1 MSEAYPKTWI
11 RLPGALVGRT
21 THWQRIADA
30 SPHSR
35 WAWTRAHGFGMSM
48 TRSPGWSVS
57 GLAAASSARSMPYL
71 AISSAAL
78 AVSASASGGV
88 VPADS
93 ALASSL
99 RTRSRSVLLLVID
112 GDPFNAGADAAVRGP
127 GCPGPRTGEEVQP
140 PLAVPASGLPLPAS
154 WPGLGSA

>member
-35 WAWTRAHGFGMSM
+35 WAWTRAHGLGMAM

-78 AVSASASGGV
+78 AVSASASGSV

-93 ALASSL
+93 ALARSS
-99 RTRSRSVLLLVID
+99 RTRSRSALLLVFD
-112 GDPFNAGADAAVRGP
+112 GDPFKAVADAAAAAAGGGPRGS
-127 GCPGPRTGEEVQP
+127 GPRTGEGSSA
-140 PLAVPASGLPLPAS
+140 AV
-154 WPGLGSA
+154 